1 MHVMNISKSSFSFYL
16 FSSVVIFIVAIYSY
30 ALIDPNL
37 TLFNSYLWVKFRD
50 PLVYFGYYHRGYS
63 MFAYSILIVALYVIY
78 KIGVKNYRSLSLL
91 KITGII
97 SLVLLFSYPFLS
109 HDFFNYIFDA
119 KILTFYG
126 QNPYTTPPSQFQGDE
141 WLRFMHWVHRPYPY
155 GPTFLAI
162 TLIPSYLAMGKF
174 ILSYFFFKLLSVIF
188 YVLGVYYLQK
198 MERKAAFIL
207 ALHPL
212 VIVEGLVNA
221 HNDLLAVSFGIIGI
235 YYLLSSRCAFGRMFL
250 IISAGIKYLS
260 LPLVILISKNKLT
273 YFLALCGQLALLLYL
288 SFAREI
294 QPWYFL
300 SLFTFLPFYKSI
312 IFRSEIFLF
321 SLLMSYYPYIYLG
334 GWDKT
339 YKVVMKHQIIWL
351 GLFLNLIFMC
361 YLIWKERRNI
371 KLSLLQDVIGG
382 NNK

>member
-1 MHVMNISKSSFSFYL
+1 MHVMNISKSSFNFYL
-16 FSSVVIFIVAIYSY
+16 FASVVIFIVAIYSY

-37 TLFNSYLWVKFRD
+37 TLFNSPLWVKFRD
-50 PLVYFGYYHRGYS
+50 PLVYFGYYQRGYS
-63 MFAYSILIVALYVIY
+63 MIVYSILIVALYVIY
-78 KIGVKNYRSLSLL
+78 KTGVKNYRSLSLL

-97 SLVLLFSYPFLS
+97 SLLLLFSYPFLS

-155 GPTFLAI
+155 GPTFLAV
-162 TLIPSYLAMGKF
+162 TLIPSFFAAGKF
-174 ILSYFFFKLLSVIF
+174 ILNFLFFKLLSVIF
-188 YVLGVYYLQK
+188 YVLGVYYLHK
-198 MERKAAFIL
+198 IERKAAFIF

-212 VIVEGLVNA
+212 VIVEGLINV

-235 YYLLSSRCAFGRMFL
+235 YYLLSSKRVLGRLAL
-250 IISAGIKYLS
+250 IISVGIKYLS

-273 YFLALCGQLALLLYL
+273 YFLALCGQLVLLLYL

-312 IFRSEIFLF
+312 ISRSEIFIF
-321 SLLMSYYPYIYLG
+321 GLLMSYYPYIYLG

-351 GLFLNLIFMC
+351 GLFLNLIYIF
-361 YLIWKERRNI
+361 YLIWKKRKNI
-371 KLSLLQDVIGG
+371 KLSLFQDIIGW